1 MKLLKKW
8 MFFLMAMVMSC
19 IYAENISN
27 IKNVCEIFKLHPEW
41 YVATKKTQEKWKVP
55 IAVQMAWMHQESGF
69 TPVTEKPYHGYAQA
83 TKEEWAKYQQDT
95 GSKGT
100 PYDFAAASDFI
111 GWHSNI
117 VAKKFGV
124 RLDDTYS
131 LYSAYQKGLPSF
143 EPGKVDTNSIAQ
155 KVTNL
160 AKTYAQQ
167 LKECGK

>member
-1 MKLLKKW
+1 MKFLKIGSLFIL
-8 MFFLMAMVMSC
+8 MFFMVKGF
-19 IYAENISN
+19 AEDLSS

-41 YVATKKTQEKWKVP
+41 YEATKKTAEKWRVP
-55 IAVQMAWMHQESGF
+55 IATQMAWMHQESGF
-69 TPVTEKPYHGYAQA
+69 APVTEKPYHGYAQA
-83 TKEEWAKYQQDT
+83 TKQEWRKYQQDT
-95 GSKGT
+95 GAKGT

-143 EPGKVDTNSIAQ
+143 KPGESDNDIAK
-155 KVTNL
+155 KVTKL
-160 AKTYAQQ
+160 ANTYAEQ
-167 LKECGK
+167 LKHCQ